1 MHADEVV
8 SVHHSVNA
16 SIEDDREVNVT
27 IVQGVDIE
35 PIKEKDRKVMV
46 NVEERELAPFLPKN
60 NKDRVPKVPNLRH
73 VKQPKEVSDRWLL
86 DVVSVA
92 AHAVSI
98 TISKECGFNCHICT
112 EEYLRHVVHELDG
125 IRINGR
131 NSTSLHYC

>member
-86 DVVSVA
+86 DVVTVA
-92 AHAVSI
+92 ADAVSI
-98 TISKECGFNCHICT
+98 TI
-112 EEYLRHVVHELDG
+112 R
-125 IRINGR
+125 
-131 NSTSLHYC
+131 